1 VQQIAVRVWKRNMKI
16 RLDSGR
22 HHGMKRASIF
32 LITVALVAAMA
43 GCVAIQYN
51 VTFSST
57 AGGSVTAP
65 GEGIF
70 TYVFCTEVSLVA
82 TPDSGYQFVN
92 WTGDVQAIADVNSA
106 STIITSVQGDYSIRA
121 NFEQIPAGLFGLTT
135 SSTDGGSVTL
145 PGEGTFLYFAG
156 TEASLV
162 ATPNSGY
169 RFVNWTGDVAT
180 IANVN
185 SASATITMNGHYSI
199 TAHFARIPPDQL
211 GLTTSSTAGGSVTT
225 PGEGTFFYDAG
236 TVVNLVATP
245 DSGYY
250 FVNWTGDVATIANV
264 NSTSTSITMEGS
276 YSIMANF
283 EQIPAG
289 QFGLTTSSTAGG
301 SVTTPGEGTFTYD
314 AGTVASL
321 VATPDSGYHFVNWIG
336 DVATIANVNSA
347 STTIAME
354 GHYSIT
360 ANFEQ
365 IPAGQ
370 FSLTTSSTA
379 GGAVTVPGEGTFI
392 YDAGTVVNLV
402 ATPDSGYHFVNWTGD
417 VATIAN
423 VNSASAT
430 ITMEGSYSI
439 TANFDAIAPGLAVG
453 LTGYPVNKLAVL
465 APWIALAAAIVA
477 GAGLLVL
484 RRRTIC
490 R

>member
-1 VQQIAVRVWKRNMKI
+1 MKI
-16 RLDSGR
+16 RLDSKG
-22 HHGMKRASIF
+22 HHCVKRVGIF

-57 AGGSVTAP
+57 AGGSVTTP

-82 TPDSGYQFVN
+82 TPDSAYQFVN

-121 NFEQIPAGLFGLTT
+121 NFEQIPAGQF
-135 SSTDGGSVTL
+135 
-145 PGEGTFLYFAG
+145 
-156 TEASLV
+156 
-162 ATPNSGY
+162 
-169 RFVNWTGDVAT
+169 
-180 IANVN
+180 
-185 SASATITMNGHYSI
+185 
-199 TAHFARIPPDQL
+199 
-211 GLTTSSTAGGSVTT
+211 GLTTSSTAGGSVTL
-225 PGEGTFFYDAG
+225 PGEGTFFYGAG

-321 VATPDSGYHFVNWIG
+321 VATPDSGYHFVDWTG

-379 GGAVTVPGEGTFI
+379 GGAVTIPGEGIFI

-423 VNSASAT
+423 INSASTT

-439 TANFDAIAPGLAVG
+439 TANFDAIAPGPVVG

-484 RRRTIC
+484 RRRTI
-490 R
+490 

>member
-1 VQQIAVRVWKRNMKI
+1 
-16 RLDSGR
+16 
-22 HHGMKRASIF
+22 MKRASIF

-185 SASATITMNGHYSI
+185 SASATITM
-199 TAHFARIPPDQL
+199 
-211 GLTTSSTAGGSVTT
+211 
-225 PGEGTFFYDAG
+225 
-236 TVVNLVATP
+236 
-245 DSGYY
+245 
-250 FVNWTGDVATIANV
+250 
-264 NSTSTSITMEGS
+264 
-276 YSIMANF
+276 
-283 EQIPAG
+283 
-289 QFGLTTSSTAGG
+289 
-301 SVTTPGEGTFTYD
+301 
-314 AGTVASL
+314 
-321 VATPDSGYHFVNWIG
+321 
-336 DVATIANVNSA
+336 
-347 STTIAME
+347 
-354 GHYSIT
+354 
-360 ANFEQ
+360 
-365 IPAGQ
+365 
-370 FSLTTSSTA
+370 
-379 GGAVTVPGEGTFI
+379 
-392 YDAGTVVNLV
+392 
-402 ATPDSGYHFVNWTGD
+402 
-417 VATIAN
+417 
-423 VNSASAT
+423 
-430 ITMEGSYSI
+430 EGSYSI

>member
-1 VQQIAVRVWKRNMKI
+1 
-16 RLDSGR
+16 
-22 HHGMKRASIF
+22 MKRASIF

-82 TPDSGYQFVN
+82 TPDSGYRFVN

-106 STIITSVQGDYSIRA
+106 STIITSVQGDYSITA
-121 NFEQIPAGLFGLTT
+121 NFEQIPAGQFGLTT

-321 VATPDSGYHFVNWIG
+321 VATPDSGYHFVNWTG